1 MQQLVNYNGQL
12 INLNGGV
19 LANKF
24 PIRDGLVFYLDG
36 GVDKCYAGTG
46 TTATDLSVSSVSTS
60 LNNGVVFSEDNK
72 GYFSFD
78 GIDDYMATDA
88 NIDLTHTTEYTVCMW
103 VRHPNKP
110 DTVSTIWIEQSTDFN
125 SNNGAFY
132 TGWGNYGVPGT
143 FKHLIKG
150 YSGVSKYQGA
160 YTDDPYD
167 SNTWQ
172 FFVVTYDGTQSI
184 GNSIKMYM
192 NGEEIEY
199 TQLLPT
205 DGSIFATFIDW
216 TGDLSRFYFG
226 GRAGTSYLTEF
237 DLGAYYVYDRVL
249 SQDEIRA
256 IYNHQ
261 KQRFEHIITDGLV
274 LDLDA
279 TNLFSYPGTGTTWS
293 DLSPSGNDATLINGP
308 TFQSDP
314 PAIVF
319 DSTDDRA
326 TIFDDNDVFQD
337 DDPWTAIVAYKIND
351 AFVTSDSNGLVGSV
365 RYFPETDPGG
375 WGMIIQRVNSTTT
388 YLRIHLTIDDGVSLV
403 SQQKLFT
410 TNLQHD
416 EWYILAGSYNPDTSS
431 VKAYVNGSLIG
442 TLSVSNGWTVNKTN
456 RLGQIHQ
463 ATQGGW
469 NGIDYSA
476 SFGEVQ
482 IYKRTLSDDEI
493 EYNFNARRGRYG
505 I

>member
-1 MQQLVNYNGQL
+1 MSQVINYNGQL
-12 INLNGGV
+12 INLNGSV
-19 LANKF
+19 IANKF

-60 LNNGVVFSEDNK
+60 LNNGVGFSEDNK

-78 GIDDYMATDA
+78 GVNDYMRTSGGAVSMGHTQQRTTCAWIRLDDYNSSTKVMVE
-88 NIDLTHTTEYTVCMW
+88 HTT
-103 VRHPNKP
+103 N
-110 DTVSTIWIEQSTDFN
+110 FN
-125 SNNGAFY
+125 SNTGAFVLIHSE
-132 TGWGNYGVPGT
+132 YGLDGSLQQSIRGPG
-143 FKHLIKG
+143 I
-150 YSGVSKYQGA
+150 YNIA
-160 YTDDPYD
+160 WTDDPYD
-167 SNTWQ
+167 SNTWY
-172 FFVVTYDGTQSI
+172 FWCATYDASLGALDCQQHYI
-184 GNSIKMYM
+184 
-192 NGEEIEY
+192 NGEQVDFTHHGTHRKDLNDY
-199 TQLLPT
+199 
-205 DGSIFATFIDW
+205 GIDNQ
-216 TGDLSRFYFG
+216 DLYFNS
-226 GRAGTSYLTEF
+226 RAGTNYFSNH
-237 DLGAYYVYDRVL
+237 DLGAFYLYDRVL

-456 RLGQIHQ
+456 RLGQLHQ
-463 ATQGGW
+463 AIQGGW

>member
-1 MQQLVNYNGQL
+1 MHE
-12 INLNGGV
+12 
-19 LANKF
+19 
-24 PIRDGLVFYLDG
+24 RE
-36 GVDKCYAGTG
+36 
-46 TTATDLSVSSVSTS
+46 LSAS
-60 LNNGVVFSEDNK
+60 
-72 GYFSFD
+72 
-78 GIDDYMATDA
+78 
-88 NIDLTHTTEYTVCMW
+88 
-103 VRHPNKP
+103 
-110 DTVSTIWIEQSTDFN
+110 
-125 SNNGAFY
+125 
-132 TGWGNYGVPGT
+132 
-143 FKHLIKG
+143 
-150 YSGVSKYQGA
+150 
-160 YTDDPYD
+160 
-167 SNTWQ
+167 
-172 FFVVTYDGTQSI
+172 
-184 GNSIKMYM
+184 
-192 NGEEIEY
+192 
-199 TQLLPT
+199 
-205 DGSIFATFIDW
+205 
-216 TGDLSRFYFG
+216 
-226 GRAGTSYLTEF
+226 
-237 DLGAYYVYDRVL
+237 
-249 SQDEIRA
+249 EIRS
-256 IYNHQ
+256 IYDNV
-261 KQRFEHIITDGLV
+261 KQEYGKIIENGLV
-274 LDLDA
+274 LNLDA
-279 TNLFSYPGTGTTWS
+279 DNYSSYFGSGTTWH
-293 DLSPSGNDATLINGP
+293 DVSPQGNDAILRNGP

-388 YLRIHLTIDDGVSLV
+388 YLRIHLTIDDGVSLA

-469 NGIDYSA
+469 STIDYSA

>member
-1 MQQLVNYNGQL
+1 MSQVINYNGQL
-12 INLNGGV
+12 INLNGSV
-19 LANKF
+19 IANKF

-60 LNNGVVFSEDNK
+60 LNNGVGFSEDNK

-78 GIDDYMATDA
+78 GVNDYMRTSGGAVSMGHTQQRTTCAWIRLDDYNSSTKVMVE
-88 NIDLTHTTEYTVCMW
+88 HTT
-103 VRHPNKP
+103 N
-110 DTVSTIWIEQSTDFN
+110 FN
-125 SNNGAFY
+125 SNTGAFVLIHSE
-132 TGWGNYGVPGT
+132 YGLDGSLQQSIRGPG
-143 FKHLIKG
+143 I
-150 YSGVSKYQGA
+150 YNIA
-160 YTDDPYD
+160 WTDDPYD
-167 SNTWQ
+167 SNTWY
-172 FFVVTYDGTQSI
+172 FWCATYDASLGALDCQQHYI
-184 GNSIKMYM
+184 
-192 NGEEIEY
+192 NGEQVDFTHHGTHRKDLNDY
-199 TQLLPT
+199 
-205 DGSIFATFIDW
+205 GIDNQ
-216 TGDLSRFYFG
+216 DLYFNS
-226 GRAGTSYLTEF
+226 RAGTNYFSNH
-237 DLGAYYVYDRVL
+237 DLGAFYLYDRVL

>member
-1 MQQLVNYNGQL
+1 MAQLVNYNGTL

-19 LANKF
+19 IANKF

-72 GYFSFD
+72 GHFSFD
-78 GIDDYMATDA
+78 GVNDYMRTTGGAVSMGHTQQRTICAWIRLDDVTS
-88 NIDLTHTTEYTVCMW
+88 NIRVIAEHTT
-103 VRHPNKP
+103 N
-110 DTVSTIWIEQSTDFN
+110 FN
-125 SNNGAFY
+125 SNNGA
-132 TGWGNYGVPGT
+132 WLINHSEYGVDGS
-143 FKHLIKG
+143 LQLSNKG
-150 YSGVSKYQGA
+150 SIGYNIA

-167 SNTWQ
+167 SNTWY
-172 FFVVTYDGTQSI
+172 FWCVTYDASLGALDCQQHYI
-184 GNSIKMYM
+184 
-192 NGEEIEY
+192 NGEQVDFSHH
-199 TQLLPT
+199 TT
-205 DGSIFATFIDW
+205 HRK
-216 TGDLSRFYFG
+216 DLNDYGRDNQDLYFNS
-226 GRAGTSYLTEF
+226 RAGSTSF
-237 DLGAYYVYDRVL
+237 SNNDLGAFYLYDRVL

-319 DSTDDRA
+319 DGVNDRA
-326 TIFDDNDVFQD
+326 TIFDDNNVFQD

-365 RYFPETDPGG
+365 KYFPEPDPGG
-375 WGMIIQRVNSTTT
+375 WGMIIQRITSTETFF
-388 YLRIHLTIDDGVSLV
+388 RIHLTIDDGVSLAS
-403 SQQKLFT
+403 SQSRFT

-442 TLSVSNGWTVNKTN
+442 TLSVSHGWTVNKTN

-482 IYKRTLSDDEI
+482 VYKRTLSDDEI

>member
-1 MQQLVNYNGQL
+1 MSSQLVNYNGQL

-132 TGWGNYGVPGT
+132 TGWGSYGVPGA

-150 YSGVSKYQGA
+150 YSGVSKYQAA
-160 YTDDPYD
+160 YTEDPYD

-205 DGSIFATFIDW
+205 DNSIFATFTDW
-216 TGDLSRFYFG
+216 TGDLNRFYFG
-226 GRAGTSYLTEF
+226 SRGGNSSFTEF

-293 DLSPSGNDATLINGP
+293 DLSPSGNDATLTNGP

-314 PAIVF
+314 AAIVF
-319 DSTDDRA
+319 DGVDDYGTFSGVLNNFSDGTEPFSIEMWISAPDHPNGYWGYALHNSTG
-326 TIFDDNDVFQD
+326 
-337 DDPWTAIVAYKIND
+337 TAIGNSFVAIAVHPVTGYYLASVFGQWTEMITSVHKSNIAHIVLTYDGNLNQKVYANNSFENSYDQSGSGYYPSTITSLGGTVHD
-351 AFVTSDSNGLVGSV
+351 AGYRPLEGNIYEV
-365 RYFPETDPGG
+365 RVYNKE
-375 WGMIIQRVNSTTT
+375 
-388 YLRIHLTIDDGVSLV
+388 LT
-403 SQQKLFT
+403 
-410 TNLQHD
+410 
-416 EWYILAGSYNPDTSS
+416 A
-431 VKAYVNGSLIG
+431 
-442 TLSVSNGWTVNKTN
+442 
-456 RLGQIHQ
+456 
-463 ATQGGW
+463 
-469 NGIDYSA
+469 
-476 SFGEVQ
+476 
-482 IYKRTLSDDEI
+482 DEI
-493 EYNFNARRGRYG
+493 DYNFNARRGRYG